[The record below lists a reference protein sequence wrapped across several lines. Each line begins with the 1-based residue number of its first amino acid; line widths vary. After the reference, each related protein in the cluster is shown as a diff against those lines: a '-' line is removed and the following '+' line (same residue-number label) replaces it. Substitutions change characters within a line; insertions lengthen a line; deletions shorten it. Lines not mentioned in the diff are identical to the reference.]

1 MKEEVGR
8 FGGRKREGRTE
19 IVMSFASR
27 PCPEVMIVKRIS
39 RNRSCFR
46 ENTRFFWAREL

>member
-1 MKEEVGR
+1 MEAEVGGLKEEKE
-8 FGGRKREGRTE
+8 GRK

-39 RNRSCFR
+39 RDIMF
-46 ENTRFFWAREL
+46 